1 MDQQRERIQA
11 DLRGLLSGEVH
22 CEDPFVQMYSTDGS
36 IYQVPPL
43 GVARPRGVTDVK
55 AAIRYCA
62 ENGHSLHARG
72 AGTGLAGESLGPG
85 LVLDFSQAMRRIVNV
100 ADDTV
105 TVQPGVV
112 LGQLNRYLSAFGR
125 QFGPDPATGGVTTM
139 GSVLALDNSGSNWL
153 RYGSARRHVVSMQ
166 VALAD
171 GEVFEAARH
180 PVTDNPDLDPHP
192 RRREIV
198 RRLADLIQRE
208 DAVIKANQPRSW
220 VNRAGYHLTDV
231 LKDGQLDLACLL
243 VGSEGTLALITQA
256 TLRTEP
262 IPKSRGLVLMFFD
275 RLEAAAQAA
284 MEAAELKL
292 AACDLMDRRILTLAR
307 DVDPRYAQA
316 IPRDA
321 EAMLMVEQQA
331 EESREVIESLQQVA
345 LRWQRRRRL
354 AFGFHLALAPE
365 EYDLFRRL
373 ARRVSPTL
381 YRVKGNERPT
391 PFVEDIAVP
400 PDVLP
405 EFLVHLQNVLK
416 NHQVTASFFAHA
428 GHGQMHVRPFLDLSR
443 QDHIRK
449 MQDLATELYEK
460 VLSLGGTISGEH
472 GCGLSRTWFVRRQFG
487 PLYDVFREVKRIF
500 DPQNLL
506 NPGKVVADLPQ
517 PLTKN
522 MRPYREDGLLSAMP
536 VPESAPPEETEAPET
551 PDIKP
556 TEKPLELHL
565 IWDGTLSST
574 ANHCNGCGRCRTQ
587 SPEARMCPIFRH
599 APSEEASP
607 RAKANL
613 MRGIISGELPA
624 GELTND
630 LVKSVA
636 DLCVNCHQCRLE
648 CPAGVDIPKMMIE
661 AKAQYVT
668 SNGLDTADW
677 YLSRLDWLS
686 RWAGFFGPLSNW
698 ALHNRTMRWLIEK
711 WTGIAQGRKLPRV
724 ASSSFL
730 RRADRRRLTRPT
742 RRTGGKVLY
751 FVDLYA
757 NWYDV
762 QLAEAFVAL
771 MQHHGIAVYVHPQQ
785 LGSAMAKIALGDV
798 ERARFIAKK
807 NVTLLADAVRLG
819 YEIVA
824 TEPSAALCLTHEY
837 KNLLDDEDARLVA
850 DHTSEA
856 CTYLWRMHEIGK
868 LELDFKPIN
877 VTLGYHLPCHLRALD
892 VGTPGERLLKLIPGL
907 SVKRI
912 ERGCSGMAGTY
923 GLRRDN
929 YRASLRAGWGLIS
942 ALRDTSIDLGTTE
955 CSTCKMQMEQ
965 GTTKPT
971 IHPLKML
978 ALAYGLMPEIEKL
991 LTARSEELTIT

>member
-1 MDQQRERIQA
+1 MDQQRERLQA

-22 CEDPFVQMYSTDGS
+22 CDDSFVQMYSTDGS

-43 GVARPRGVTDVK
+43 GVARPRGAADVR
-55 AAIRYCA
+55 AAVRYA
-62 ENGHSLHARG
+62 VENGISLHARG

-85 LVLDFSQAMRRIVNV
+85 LVLDFSQAMRRIVSVDGN
-100 ADDTV
+100 TV

-112 LGQLNRYLSAFGR
+112 LGQLNRYLAAFGR

-139 GSVLALDNSGSNWL
+139 GSVIALDNSGSNWL
-153 RYGSARRHVVSMQ
+153 RYGSARRHVQSLQ
-166 VALAD
+166 VVLAD
-171 GEVFEAARH
+171 GEAFEASRH
-180 PVTDNPDLDPHP
+180 FVTDDPAIDPHP

-208 DAVIKANQPRSW
+208 SAVIAAHQPRAW
-220 VNRAGYHLTDV
+220 VNRAGYHLQDV
-231 LKDGQLDLACLL
+231 LRDGKLDLARLL
-243 VGSEGTLALITQA
+243 VGSEGTLALLTQA

-275 RLEAAAQAA
+275 RLESAAQAA
-284 MEAAELKL
+284 MEAAELGL

-307 DVDPRYAQA
+307 EVDPRYAHA
-316 IPRDA
+316 IPREA

-331 EESREVIESLQQVA
+331 DESREVVESLQQVA
-345 LRWQRRRRL
+345 VRWQRRRRL
-354 AFGFHLALAPE
+354 AFSFHLALAPE
-365 EYDLFRRL
+365 EFDAFRRL

-381 YRVKGNERPT
+381 YRVQGNERPT

-400 PDVLP
+400 PDTLAD
-405 EFLVHLQNVLK
+405 FLVRMQNVLK

-428 GHGQMHVRPFLDLSR
+428 GHGQLHVRPFLDLSLPE
-443 QDHIRK
+443 HVRK
-449 MQDLATELYEK
+449 MQDLATALYEE
-460 VLSLGGTISGEH
+460 VLAVGGTISGEH
-472 GCGLSRTWFVRRQFG
+472 GLGLSRTWFARRQFG

-522 MRPYREDGLLSAMP
+522 LRRYDSDGLVAPKPSVNGAEA
-536 VPESAPPEETEAPET
+536 VTSGKPE
-551 PDIKP
+551 KP
-556 TEKPLELHL
+556 AEKPLELHL
-565 IWDGTLSST
+565 IWNDEISST

-587 SPEARMCPIFRH
+587 SPEARMCPIFRF

-613 MRGIISGELPA
+613 MRGIVSGQLDAKELA
-624 GELTND
+624 KDSL
-630 LVKSVA
+630 KSIA

-648 CPAGVDIPKMMIE
+648 CPAAVDIPKMMME
-661 AKAQYVT
+661 AKAQYVA
-668 SNGLDTADW
+668 SNGLDAADW
-677 YLSRLDWLS
+677 IVSRLDWVS
-686 RWAGFFGPLSNW
+686 RWGAFFGPLSNW
-698 ALHNRTMRWLIEK
+698 ALHNRTMRWLMEK
-711 WTGIAQGRKLPRV
+711 LTGIAQGRKLPRI

-762 QLAEAFVAL
+762 QLAEAFVAI
-771 MQHHGIAVYVHPQQ
+771 MQHHGIAVYVPPGQQ
-785 LGSAMAKIALGDV
+785 VSAMAKISLGDV
-798 ERARFIAKK
+798 ERAKIVAQQ
-807 NVTLLADAVRLG
+807 NVAILADAVRQG

-824 TEPSAALCLTHEY
+824 TEPSAVLCLTHEY
-837 KNLLDDEDARLVA
+837 PNLLDDDDTHLVA
-850 DHTSEA
+850 QHTTEA
-856 CTYLWRMHEIGK
+856 CTYLWGLHAAGK
-868 LELDFKPIN
+868 LELDFRPIN
-877 VTLGYHLPCHLRALD
+877 LTLGYHLPCHLKALE
-892 VGTPGERLLKLIPGL
+892 VGTPGERLLRLIPGL
-907 SVKRI
+907 TVKRI
-912 ERGCSGMAGTY
+912 ERGCSGMAGTF
-923 GLRRDN
+923 GLKRAN
-929 YRASLRAGWGLIS
+929 YRSSLRAGWGLIS

-955 CSTCKMQMEQ
+955 CSACKMQMEQ

-991 LTARSEELTIT
+991 LTSRGEELTVT

>member
-11 DLRGLLSGEVH
+11 DLRGLLAGEVH
-22 CEDPFVQMYSTDGS
+22 CEDPFVQMYATDGS

-43 GVARPRGVTDVK
+43 GVARPRGVSDVK
-55 AAIRYCA
+55 AAVRYCG
-62 ENGHSLHARG
+62 ENGISLHARG

-85 LVLDFSQAMRRIVNV
+85 LILDFSQGMRRIVNV
-100 ADDTV
+100 GEGTV

-112 LGQLNRYLSAFGR
+112 MGQLNRYLSAFGR

-139 GSVLALDNSGSNWL
+139 GSVVALDNSGSNWL
-153 RYGSARRHVVSMQ
+153 RFGSARRHVLSMN
-166 VALAD
+166 VVLAD
-171 GEVFEAARH
+171 GETFEASQH
-180 PVTDNPDLDPHP
+180 PVTDDPAVDPHP

-208 DAVIKANQPRSW
+208 DAVIKAHQPRAW

-231 LKDGQLDLACLL
+231 LKDGQLDLARLL

-307 DVDPRYAQA
+307 DVDPRYAHA

-331 EESREVIESLQQVA
+331 DESREVIESLQQVA

-381 YRVKGNERPT
+381 YRVQGNERPT
-391 PFVEDIAVP
+391 PFIEDIAVP
-400 PDVLP
+400 PDSLAD
-405 EFLVHLQNVLK
+405 FLVHLQNVLK

-428 GHGQMHVRPFLDLSR
+428 GHGQLHVRPFLDLSR
-443 QDHIRK
+443 PDHIRK
-449 MQDLATELYEK
+449 MQDLATELYDH
-460 VLSLGGTISGEH
+460 VLAVGGTISGEH
-472 GCGLSRTWFVRRQFG
+472 GCGLSRTWYVRRQFG

-506 NPGKVVADLPQ
+506 NPGKVVADVPQ

-522 MRPYREDGLLSAMP
+522 MRPYGEEGLLVAKP
-536 VPESAPPEETEAPET
+536 QAETKG
-551 PDIKP
+551 DGDSSSVVKP

-565 IWDGTLSST
+565 VWNNTLSPT

-587 SPEARMCPIFRH
+587 SPEARMCPIFRF

-613 MRGIISGELPA
+613 MRGIISGELAA
-624 GELTND
+624 GELTTD

-648 CPAGVDIPKMMIE
+648 CPAAVDIPKMMIE

-677 YLSRLDWLS
+677 ILSRLDWVS

-698 ALHNRTMRWLIEK
+698 MLHNRTMRWLMEK
-711 WTGIAQGRKLPRV
+711 MTGIAQGRKLPRIS
-724 ASSSFL
+724 SSSFL

-762 QLAEAFVAL
+762 QLAEAFVAI

-785 LGSAMAKIALGDV
+785 LPSAMAKIALGDV
-798 ERARFIAKK
+798 ERAKLIAMR
-807 NVTLLADAVRLG
+807 NVSLLADAVRLG

-837 KNLLDDEDARLVA
+837 PNLLDDEDARLVA
-850 DHTSEA
+850 EHTSEA
-856 CTYLWRMHEIGK
+856 CTYLWRLHETGK
-868 LELDFKPIN
+868 LELDFRPIN
-877 VTLGYHLPCHLRALD
+877 LTLGYHLPCHLRALD
-892 VGTPGERLLKLIPGL
+892 VGSPGERLLRLIPGL

-923 GLRRDN
+923 GMKREN
-929 YRASLRAGWGLIS
+929 YRSSLRAGWGLIS

-971 IHPLKML
+971 IHPLKVL

-991 LTARSEELTIT
+991 LTARGEELTIT